1 MTRDTCI
8 ACGRLTHTLQ
18 IFIFQLV
25 NTGLTPLLVALFSVR
40 SQRESQREKEAS
52 VAEYDYQL
60 DTAWYELASS
70 AVLLTMTALWL
81 SLGSWPFVASLFDTM
96 RRRRAQTPPC
106 SAALQPLLSRDCM
119 PAPMVRVR
127 VRVSPHPHPHPNPT
141 PIRPLRKLA
150 PKAVTAHGLRA
161 LHTGPPFRFA
171 LRVELC

>member
-60 DTAWYELASS
+60 DTAWYELA
-70 AVLLTMTALWL
+70 
-81 SLGSWPFVASLFDTM
+81 VA
-96 RRRRAQTPPC
+96 PNPN
-106 SAALQPLLSRDCM
+106 
-119 PAPMVRVR
+119 
-127 VRVSPHPHPHPNPT
+127 PHPHPNPN
-141 PIRPLRKLA
+141 PNSNPNPRPE
-150 PKAVTAHGLRA
+150 PEPEPEPRA
-161 LHTGPPFRFA
+161 R
-171 LRVELC
+171 